1 MGVSATDGVGKSE
14 SNESWTDVLLV
25 FSKAVAMDS
34 HWGGGGGG
42 GTWQVGLSIIKNIA
56 LVFSGIFFENKNKLK
71 KQKTDLSFNNL

>member
-34 HWGGGGGG
+34 HCL
-42 GTWQVGLSIIKNIA
+42 GL
-56 LVFSGIFFENKNKLK
+56 LRDFFQNKNKLK

>member
-34 HWGGGGGG
+34 HWGGGDLPGGVHHEMN
-42 GTWQVGLSIIKNIA
+42 T
-56 LVFSGIFFENKNKLK
+56 
-71 KQKTDLSFNNL
+71 